1 MRKGQVP
8 AQNPH
13 AVVRG
18 RVRPA
23 TLADLDLL
31 VRHRRSMWNAIAEIP
46 KADLDAA
53 DRIYRRWARTQ
64 MKSNRFAGFIV
75 DVGGEPVAS
84 GCLLLM
90 HVQPRPNWKGTTAAY
105 LLSIF
110 TEPAHRGHFHRARI
124 VPECNPF

>member
-18 RVRPA
+18 SVRQA
-23 TLADLDLL
+23 TLEDLDLL

-46 KADLDAA
+46 KADLDSA

-75 DVGGEPVAS
+75 DVGGGPVAS
-84 GCLLLM
+84 GCPLLM
-90 HVQPRPNWKGTTAAY
+90 HVQPRPDWERTNAAD
-105 LLSIF
+105 LLSMV
-110 TEPAHRGHFHRARI
+110 TETGH
-124 VPECNPF
+124 